1 MDVIRA
7 SMWRVLSAGPRSEDS
22 DLMTTVVILAAV
34 VVAGAYL
41 HWATGP
47 VLVAYHVGRRVERML
62 TTLNGG
68 VATLDHAGRE
78 EH

>member
-1 MDVIRA
+1 
-7 SMWRVLSAGPRSEDS
+7 
-22 DLMTTVVILAAV
+22 MTTVVILAAV